1 MTFRRVSSRRV
12 RCGLALVSALVI
24 ALVLTLSVSLQ
35 LGRLELRT
43 LTKKTVRTPPPPPPV
58 ARETPEP
65 QDPPE
70 KDAERERCERVRQRI
85 AISLDYY
92 VKRTA
97 PYDENLKELLKPLFS
112 EKHLVIWSSQANAGP
127 LLDLRPLLEPLGV
140 DFIEHTVQHNCR
152 QLCDCRA
159 PSPAIEAAAA
169 GLVRPNKRFED
180 DTAAAFR
187 KALAN
192 LSIFSRIDAF
202 FSAYP

>member
-1 MTFRRVSSRRV
+1 MDVRQMQRVQRAV
-12 RCGLALVSALVI
+12 AFGVALFLAAYFTRG
-24 ALVLTLSVSLQ
+24 LVLRQ
-35 LGRLELRT
+35 D
-43 LTKKTVRTPPPPPPV
+43 TKSPVVKPKPP
-58 ARETPEP
+58 E
-65 QDPPE
+65 PPE
-70 KDAERERCERVRQRI
+70 KRAERERCERVRQRLGV
-85 AISLDYY
+85 ALDYY

-97 PYDENLKELLKPLFS
+97 PYDQNLIDLLKPLFP

-159 PSPAIEAAAA
+159 PSPEIEAATA
-169 GLVRPNKRFED
+169 GLVRPNHRFED

-187 KALAN
+187 SALAN
-192 LSIFSRIDAF
+192 FSNFSRIDAF